1 MYEISIILT
10 YHKNI
15 IKYTMT
21 KNIQLFH
28 ILIATIL
35 VTISQQVDC
44 NSTHFEFYSQFS
56 LGKQQ
61 QLNRTFDQIL
71 PYIKIPT
78 ITYKASDFLSFN
90 LTDFKIRFSYLDSN
104 QKSIIIGRDTI
115 GVYGGKLEI
124 NVDFKWV
131 AINMIANYNGT
142 ASAKLVSDDI
152 LFEKLLV
159 IDQGYLDYKLA
170 FYYKINF
177 QLVNFILTRIDPATT
192 SDNDTQNILKALNVG
207 GNQSQSLKNGL

>member
-1 MYEISIILT
+1 M
-10 YHKNI
+10 
-15 IKYTMT
+15 
-21 KNIQLFH
+21 
-28 ILIATIL
+28 
-35 VTISQQVDC
+35 
-44 NSTHFEFYSQFS
+44 
-56 LGKQQ
+56 
-61 QLNRTFDQIL
+61 
-71 PYIKIPT
+71 
-78 ITYKASDFLSFN
+78 
-90 LTDFKIRFSYLDSN
+90 DSN

-131 AINMIANYNGT
+131 GINMIANYNGT

-177 QLVNFILTRIDPATT
+177 
-192 SDNDTQNILKALNVG
+192 
-207 GNQSQSLKNGL
+207 

>member
-1 MYEISIILT
+1 M
-10 YHKNI
+10 
-15 IKYTMT
+15 
-21 KNIQLFH
+21 
-28 ILIATIL
+28 
-35 VTISQQVDC
+35 
-44 NSTHFEFYSQFS
+44 
-56 LGKQQ
+56 
-61 QLNRTFDQIL
+61 
-71 PYIKIPT
+71 
-78 ITYKASDFLSFN
+78 
-90 LTDFKIRFSYLDSN
+90 DSN

-177 QLVNFILTRIDPATT
+177 
-192 SDNDTQNILKALNVG
+192 
-207 GNQSQSLKNGL
+207 